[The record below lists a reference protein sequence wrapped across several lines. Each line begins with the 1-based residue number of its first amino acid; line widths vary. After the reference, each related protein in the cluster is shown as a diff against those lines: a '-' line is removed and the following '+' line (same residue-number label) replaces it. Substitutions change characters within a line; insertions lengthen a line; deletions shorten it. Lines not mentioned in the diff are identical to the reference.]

1 MGQMKGNIMET
12 ELKPLRTDEQGAVM
26 VMALFMGIF
35 LCALLFHLIGVGQS
49 AVESQMAQDATDSL
63 TFSAAAAKARGM
75 NTIALINDI
84 MALVLSILVAL
95 RLVAFLLLVAAGIMS
110 ALCPVAPPV
119 CGAVGPLKAAQTSV
133 TEAADQAGPHI
144 MDVLRGLS
152 FTAEIINRSVPF
164 VAEGEAIYISKKESP
179 GVSDI
184 GFVWPIVDELPTEAG
199 SFDELCGRAAEKITE
214 VASLCLP
221 GDVGDDALSV
231 VEDLLHKMAK
241 TFSSY
246 FCGDG
251 DPPESTRWQ
260 NVGYPGFAE
269 GQESCDSDQAIPEE
283 NSTGCGASQL
293 CSECAQSACDECLSR
308 LDSPRFRRGLWQVT
322 IEKFEVE
329 GSPDSPTSTWRS
341 LQPPITTTRW
351 MPRNPCK
358 EKMNRRCNGEPICVD
373 ESTVSLGDHIAATQ
387 GTFGQGGRSQ
397 SGTTRWLV
405 NRTTYEKI
413 FSCIVSEPLK
423 LKTPERLNTNSG
435 EKDGRSA
442 GASSGASKK
451 KKPLP
456 RRLKKKSTRDD
467 FRVWGVGLGQNRSE
481 KRKTNTGKMYHL
493 KSDSDLGRR
502 ITAASADF
510 KSNSKEEDKMWEMG
524 WYARMI
530 RFRLP
535 EDGVLGSMGGA
546 QNMKAAEKVS
556 GKVGKLKAQLEELE
570 QLIAH

>member
-1 MGQMKGNIMET
+1 MWT
-12 ELKPLRTDEQGAVM
+12 ESEQIRRDERGAVM

-35 LCALLFHLIGVGQS
+35 LCALLFHLVGVGQS
-49 AVESQMAQDATDSL
+49 AVEAQMAQDATDSL

-110 ALCPVAPPV
+110 GLCPVAPPA
-119 CGAVGPLKAAQTSV
+119 CGAVAPLKAAQMSV
-133 TEAADQAGPHI
+133 SNAADQAEPNI
-144 MDVLRGLS
+144 MNVLRGLS
-152 FTAEIINRSVPF
+152 ITAEVINRSVPF

-231 VEDLLHKMAK
+231 VGDLLSKMAT
-241 TFSSY
+241 TFSDY

-260 NVGYPGFAE
+260 DVGYPGFAE

-283 NSTGCGASQL
+283 NSTGCDASQI
-293 CSECAQSACDECLSR
+293 CSECAQSACEECLSR
-308 LDSPRFRRGLWQVT
+308 LDSPRFRRAMWQIT
-322 IEKFEVE
+322 TETFEVD
-329 GSPDSPTSTWRS
+329 GSPDAPGAVWRAIE
-341 LQPPITTTRW
+341 PPFTTTRW
-351 MPRNPCK
+351 LNNNPCTG
-358 EKMNRRCNGEPICVD
+358 EMNLSCNANPICQ
-373 ESTVSLGDHIAATQ
+373 EENRQEWGGTAWAAGSLQAQPGSRVA
-387 GTFGQGGRSQ
+387 GGHVWRI
-397 SGTTRWLV
+397 TRKK
-405 NRTTYEKI
+405 YEKI
-413 FSCIVSEPLK
+413 FSCIVSESLK
-423 LKTPERLNTNSG
+423 LETPERLDSNSG
-435 EKDGRSA
+435 GEGGTSG
-442 GASSGASKK
+442 GASSGTSKQ

-481 KRKTNTGKMYHL
+481 SRKTNTGTMYDL

-546 QNMKAAEKVS
+546 KNMKAAEKVS

>member
-1 MGQMKGNIMET
+1 MWT
-12 ELKPLRTDEQGAVM
+12 ESEQIRRDERGAVM

-35 LCALLFHLIGVGQS
+35 LCALLFHLVGVGQS
-49 AVESQMAQDATDSL
+49 AVEAQMAQDATDSL

-110 ALCPVAPPV
+110 ALCPVAPPA
-119 CGAVGPLKAAQTSV
+119 CGAVAPLKAAQMSV
-133 TEAADQAGPHI
+133 SNAADQAEPNI
-144 MDVLRGLS
+144 MNVLRGLS
-152 FTAEIINRSVPF
+152 ITAEVINRSVPF

-231 VEDLLHKMAK
+231 VGDLLSKMAT
-241 TFSSY
+241 TFSDY

-251 DPPESTRWQ
+251 DPPESTRWE
-260 NVGYPGFAE
+260 NVGYPGFAD
-269 GQESCDSDQAIPEE
+269 GQESCDNDQAIPEE
-283 NSTGCGASQL
+283 NSTGCGASQI
-293 CSECAQSACDECLSR
+293 CSECAQSACEECLSR
-308 LDSPRFRRGLWQVT
+308 LDSPRFRRAKWQIT
-322 IEKFEVE
+322 TETFEVE
-329 GSPDSPTSTWRS
+329 GSPDSPRSTWRA
-341 LQPPITTTRW
+341 LQPPTTTTRW
-351 MPRNPCK
+351 MRLNPCK
-358 EKMNRRCNGEPICVD
+358 EKINRRCNGEPICVY
-373 ESTVSLGDHIAATQ
+373 ESKVSLGNNMVATQ
-387 GTFGQGGRSQ
+387 GIGGQGGRSQ
-397 SGTTRWLV
+397 SGTTRWRV

-435 EKDGRSA
+435 GKDGTSG
-442 GASSGASKK
+442 GASSGTSKQ

-456 RRLKKKSTRDD
+456 RRLKKKCTRDD

-481 KRKTNTGKMYHL
+481 SRKTNTGTMYDL
-493 KSDSDLGRR
+493 QSDSDIGRR

-510 KSNSKEEDKMWEMG
+510 KSKSKEEDKMWEMG

-546 QNMKAAEKVS
+546 KNMEAAEKVS
-556 GKVGKLKAQLEELE
+556 GKVGKLKAQLEKLE